1 MAIKCSNCGFTNN
14 PDNAHYCGKCGKK
27 VGSWWEDWKLYEG
40 YFNTVI
46 SKNKLAEYKRYEA
59 EAKAPFYSK
68 LIKLCKQ
75 PFDKIIQWWKT
86 DGSDWFWGISGCI
99 IIVVAFFVIFQD
111 ILKSC
116 SHKIS
121 RIEVNGKYGIGYSK
135 DELLVKAE
143 YDSISSSADGN
154 YWILYDKTNELE
166 GLAYVK
172 DSTVNIIEPKYKSV
186 YRGEGHFAFLKSSEN
201 KYDYEFLSYD
211 GVIYNDEPYLSLKYV
226 GSIDNPSLF
235 VAEKGYQQISL
246 IKPDLKPLPD
256 TFKSIQ
262 TTAADSVIVATL
274 ANSGWPSLSVIY
286 DFKGNRLNNTD
297 LYEVKEFSDGVAW
310 GFASVTDYKYD
321 IWSLFNRQGI
331 NIFTFK
337 GKKYKTP
344 VSFSEGIGW
353 IMRYGKE
360 KWSAIDKT
368 GKELFNIEAYD
379 VHPFTM
385 GVAPV
390 YKGTSYYDK
399 KMGFVNKQGETVIPF
414 KYKAKYYNPHFDTDS
429 LIEVQLDGV
438 EGKLHRNGKFTPNSQ
453 TK

>member
-154 YWILYDKTNELE
+154 YWVLFDKTNDLK

-172 DSTVNIIEPKYKSV
+172 DETVKIIEPKYKNV
-186 YRGEGHFAFLKSSEN
+186 YTGAGHYAFLTLTTSEN
-201 KYDYEFLSYD
+201 IPEFLVYD
-211 GVIYNDEPYLSLKYV
+211 GVLFNEEPYLSLRCT
-226 GSIDNPSLF
+226 GSLDNPSLF
-235 VAEKGYQQISL
+235 VASKGYQQKFL
-246 IKPDLKPLPD
+246 IKPNLTTLPE
-256 TFKSIQ
+256 TFKKVVEC
-262 TTAADSVIVATL
+262 TTDSVIVATL
-274 ANSGWPSLSVIY
+274 ANGWPSQSILY
-286 DFKGNRLNNTD
+286 DLKGNRLNNTD
-297 LYEVKEFSDGVAW
+297 LYEVDYFSEGVTW
-310 GFASVTDYKYD
+310 GFASVTDCKNN
-321 IWSLFNRQGI
+321 IWSLFDRQGN
-331 NIFTFK
+331 NIFTFT
-337 GKKYKTP
+337 GKKYQSP
-344 VSFSEGIGW
+344 FSFSDGVSW
-353 IMRYGKE
+353 IRRYGQN

-368 GKELFNIEAYD
+368 GKELFNIEAYL

-390 YKGTSYYDK
+390 YKGSYRDK

-414 KYKAKYYNPHFDTDS
+414 KYVAKDVNPKFDSDS
-429 LIEVQLDGV
+429 LIEVKLDGV